1 MKLAVAGKGGAGKT
15 TVSGTIARALA
26 RSGQTVLA
34 LDADVNPMLG
44 ISLGVGPT
52 ETERLAAIRQALQ
65 ADETDHAESVNE
77 LVERFGADA
86 PDGVRLIVTSRVD
99 GIDSGCA
106 CCGVTPDGLLNE
118 LDGSDRAV
126 VCDLE
131 AGVGT
136 LTKMN
141 EGAVDVVLVV
151 VNPTAK
157 SIEVGRRA
165 TESAV
170 AKNARVIVVANR
182 VKGDED
188 RELIRSAFG
197 RYEIVEVPE
206 DSAMAKADREGLAP
220 IDVGERAPGV
230 EAIRELGERLRALP
244 APA

>member
-26 RSGQTVLA
+26 QSGQKVLA

-44 ISLGVGPT
+44 ISLGVGPK
-52 ETERLAAIRQALQ
+52 ETERLAGIRQALQ
-65 ADETDHAESVNE
+65 DGDIEHAESVNA

-86 PDGVRLIVTSRVD
+86 PDGIRLVVASRVD

-118 LDGSDRAV
+118 LDDSDRAV
-126 VCDLE
+126 ICDLE

-136 LTKMN
+136 LTKMK

-157 SIEVGRRA
+157 SIEVARRA
-165 TESAV
+165 IDSAV
-170 AKNARVIVVANR
+170 AKKARVIMVANR
-182 VKGDED
+182 VRDDED
-188 RELIRSAFG
+188 RTAIRSAFQG
-197 RYEIVEVPE
+197 HEIVEVPE
-206 DSAMAKADREGLAP
+206 DPVVVHADREGLAP
-220 IDVGERAPGV
+220 IDVGDQGPGV
-230 EAIRELGERLRALP
+230 NAIRSLGQRLRALP
-244 APA
+244 APV